1 MTHHLI
7 FKILSLEK
15 QQLFIKHA
23 LCTDNSHVINNAFC
37 KMRLWKITTC
47 LANVTQTQLYN
58 QYKHGAGVCIYKTQI
73 DVTHVCCYPVI

>member
-1 MTHHLI
+1 
-7 FKILSLEK
+7 
-15 QQLFIKHA
+15 
-23 LCTDNSHVINNAFC
+23 
-37 KMRLWKITTC
+37 MRLWKITTC